1 MLKPMGEDRI
11 SRPSPRVPTGAES
24 EIHYTVADIAGRWN
38 LSKDTVRR
46 LFREEEGVLLIP
58 SRNPRRPLRANY
70 NTMLIPESVAKR
82 VHAKYSFGKRWQD
95 SYL

>member
-1 MLKPMGEDRI
+1 MGEDRI
-11 SRPSPRVPTGAES
+11 TRPNPRAPTGAES

-46 LFREEEGVLLIP
+46 LFRKEEGVLLIP
-58 SRNPRRPLRANY
+58 SRNPRRPVRANY

-82 VHAKYSFGKRWQD
+82 VHAKYSFGKQYPNR
-95 SYL
+95 YL